1 MSSASLIKIVSS
13 LLGPIETKPSSV
25 ELKLKK
31 LNGIKAV
38 IFDVSGTL
46 LTASTH
52 LKIIPEPSE
61 DYDQSI
67 IDALEG
73 ADFDILDVNEKF
85 SEIYIGHLRAHY
97 DIRAA
102 EGITYPEVNI
112 CDVWQDY
119 LNELFSNGSI
129 DGDITE
135 RSIMKLIMRHEC
147 NVAPVWPQ
155 KNILQAIRTIQ
166 DSGISLGTIAT
177 AQFYTPIVMEAL
189 FQNSLDTLGFKHP
202 ICVWSYEHQHRKPSE
217 LLYDICANGLKDLG
231 INTNEAVYVGNDV
244 LNDMLPASKHGFKT
258 ALFAGD
264 AHSLRLHLDRDDCKK
279 FKPNIIFNDF
289 SQLVDCVVI

>member
-13 LLGPIETKPSSV
+13 LLGPIETKTSSI
-25 ELKLKK
+25 ELRLKK

-38 IFDVSGTL
+38 IFDVYGTL

-52 LKIIPEPSE
+52 LKIIPEPTE

-85 SEIYIGHLRAHY
+85 SEIYVGHLRAHY

-102 EGITYPEVNI
+102 EGIIYPEVNI

-135 RSIMKLIMRHEC
+135 RSIMKLIVRHEC

-155 KNILQAIRTIQ
+155 KNVLQAIRAIQ
-166 DSGISLGTIAT
+166 DSGINLGTITT
-177 AQFYTPIVMEAL
+177 AQFYTPIIMEAL

-217 LLYDICANGLKDLG
+217 LLYNVCVDGLKGLG
-231 INTNEAVYVGNDV
+231 INVSEAVYVGNDV
-244 LNDMLPASKHGFKT
+244 LNDMLPASKCGFKT

-264 AHSLRLHLDRDDCKK
+264 ERSLRLHLDRDDCKK

-289 SQLVDCVVI
+289 SQLVDCVV